1 MGSIIGTIIGGLL
14 AGIILGPLARLLR
27 PGKQDISLIGTIL
40 VGAGAAI
47 LGGIAAGLIGVGN
60 TAGIDWIKL
69 LIQIV
74 FAVIGIG
81 IFAGASG
88 RKA

>member
-1 MGSIIGTIIGGLL
+1 MGSFIATIVGGLIMGLIIGP
-14 AGIILGPLARLLR
+14 LGRLVL

-47 LGGIAAGLIGVGN
+47 LGGLIADWIGVGS

-69 LIQIV
+69 IIQV
-74 FAVIGIG
+74 ALAAGGVLL
-81 IFAGASG
+81 FAGTSESSS
-88 RKA
+88 

>member
-1 MGSIIGTIIGGLL
+1 MGSVIGTIVGGLL
-14 AGIILGPLARLLR
+14 AGLILGPLARLLR

-47 LGGIAAGLIGVGN
+47 LGGFLADLIGVGS

-81 IFAGASG
+81 LFSGATG

>member
-1 MGSIIGTIIGGLL
+1 MGSVIGTIIGGLIMGL
-14 AGIILGPLARLLR
+14 VLGPIGRLLM

-47 LGGIAAGLIGVGN
+47 LGGFLADLIGVGN

-74 FAVIGIG
+74 LAVIGIG
-81 IFAGASG
+81 LFAGTTG
-88 RKA
+88 RDS